1 MSTESNTQGK
11 RLKFTLVVREDKD
24 DPSILDIV
32 RVAIE
37 DGIRSPTTGTTAV
50 ATEPRVSSQAP
61 LRRIAHRDDLAT
73 EAREAIEKAL
83 AGVPTPTDPKF
94 DPAKWVEQLS
104 KVWQV
109 LQVGTV
115 KGVKLT
121 VKTDDIT
128 PESDPY

>member
-1 MSTESNTQGK
+1 MSSEANTQRK

-37 DGIRSPTTGTTAV
+37 DGIRTPATGTIAV
-50 ATEPRVSSQAP
+50 ATDPPVSSQAP
-61 LRRIAHRDDLAT
+61 QRRIAHRDDLAT

-94 DPAKWVEQLS
+94 DPATWAAQLS

-109 LQVGTV
+109 LQAGTA

-121 VKTDDIT
+121 IKTDDIT
-128 PESDPY
+128 RESDPS